1 MHLKRWLTAV
11 IGIPLLVIIIGPAP
25 RWVFAL
31 LLLSVSIISLSEF
44 YRITSPDL
52 PRKVRWLCYLLTFVL
67 FFLIF
72 FRQFMVVPAIIVL
85 FAFLIMAYYMFSHSI
100 PSRIWTADIGKTLL
114 GAIYAVLPIS
124 LLLLMD
130 LNPEGKAWIFFLLA
144 VIFANDTG
152 ALYCGKLFGKHKLYK
167 TISPNKTWEGAV
179 GGLITSLLIG
189 LIFLRLWPFQQVDVE
204 IICLI
209 ILLSVSA
216 QIGDLS
222 ESMIKRNHGIDDSGF
237 LLPGHGGFLD
247 RIDGLLFAIPILYI
261 YSLWTL

>member
-124 LLLLMD
+124 LLLLID
-130 LNPEGKAWIFFLLA
+130 FNPEGKAWIFFLLA

-189 LIFLRLWPFQQVDVE
+189 LIFLRIWPIQQVDVE

-209 ILLSVSA
+209 LMLSISA

-222 ESMIKRNHGIDDSGF
+222 ESMIKRNHGIEDSGF